1 MQNPAPVTPLLKVEG
16 ITMAFGGIV
25 AVDNLSFS
33 VQPGEILA
41 LMGPNGAGKTT
52 TFHVIAGV
60 HAPTKGRITFD
71 GHEITDTRPDRRC
84 RAGLA
89 RTFQIT
95 QPFDELTVVENVM
108 VGAIAHHRSMADARV
123 EARRYVDMVG
133 LSERADILAKGLS
146 TGQRKRLEMA
156 RAMATRPK
164 LLLLDEVTGGVDM
177 ASLPGLI
184 ELVKRLRGEG
194 LTLIIIEHN
203 MKVITELA
211 DRAIFMNRG
220 ARMAEGTPAEIARH
234 PEVIELY
241 LGDGDGHG

>member
-1 MQNPAPVTPLLKVEG
+1 MQSATSAPLLKVDEV
-16 ITMAFGGIV
+16 TMAFGGII
-25 AVDNLSFS
+25 AVDNLSLT
-33 VQPGEILA
+33 VEPGEILA

-60 HAPTKGRITFD
+60 HAPTHGAIHFNGRDIT
-71 GHEITDTRPDRRC
+71 GLRPDGRC
-84 RAGLA
+84 RSGIA

-95 QPFDELTVVENVM
+95 QPFAELTVIENVM
-108 VGAIAHHRSMADARV
+108 VGSVPHHNTLA
-123 EARRYVDMVG
+123 EAREEAWHYVELVG
-133 LSERADILAKGLS
+133 LGERADVLAKGLS

-177 ASLPGLI
+177 KSVPGLI
-184 ELVKRLRGEG
+184 ELVKKLRDEG

-203 MKVITELA
+203 MKAITELA
-211 DRAIFMNRG
+211 DRAVFMNRG
-220 ARMAEGTPAEIARH
+220 ERLAEGTPAEIARH

-241 LGDGDGHG
+241 LGEGDAHG

>member
-1 MQNPAPVTPLLKVEG
+1 MLNPSRTAPLLEVEG

-25 AVDNLSFS
+25 AVDNLQFS

-52 TFHVIAGV
+52 TFHMIAGV
-60 HAPTKGRITFD
+60 HTPNTGAIIFD
-71 GHEITDTRPDRRC
+71 GKDITGLRPDRRC

-95 QPFDELTVVENVM
+95 QPFSELTVVENVM
-108 VGAIAHHRSMADARV
+108 VGAIAHHASIAEARR

-133 LSERADILAKGLS
+133 LGERADVLAKGLS

-177 ASLPGLI
+177 ASVPGLI
-184 ELVKRLRGEG
+184 ELVQRLRAEG

-203 MKVITELA
+203 MKVIIELA

-220 ARMAEGTPAEIARH
+220 VRMAEGTPAEIARH

-241 LGDGDGHG
+241 LGEDDGHG

>member
-1 MQNPAPVTPLLKVEG
+1 MPLLQVEHV
-16 ITMAFGGIV
+16 TMAFGGIV
-25 AVDNLSFS
+25 AVSDLSLT

-60 HAPTKGRITFD
+60 HAPTAGTITFD
-71 GHEITDTRPDRRC
+71 GQDITAMRPDRRC

-95 QPFDELTVVENVM
+95 QPFEELSVVENVM
-108 VGAIAHHRSMADARV
+108 VGAINHDLSMAEAR
-123 EARRYVDMVG
+123 EDARRYVDMVG
-133 LSERADILAKGLS
+133 LSERADVLAKGLS
-146 TGQRKRLEMA
+146 TGQRKRLELA

-164 LLLLDEVTGGVDM
+164 LLLMDEVTGGVDM
-177 ASLPGLI
+177 ASVPGLI
-184 ELVKRLRGEG
+184 ELVKRLRTEG
-194 LTLIIIEHN
+194 LTIIIIEHN

-220 ARMAEGTPAEIARH
+220 ARMAEGTPTEIANH
-234 PEVIELY
+234 PEVVELY
-241 LGDGDGHG
+241 LGEEGGHE

>member
-1 MQNPAPVTPLLKVEG
+1 MLEPSPTVPLLKVEG

-25 AVDNLSFS
+25 AVDNLQFS

-52 TFHVIAGV
+52 TFHMIAGV
-60 HAPTKGRITFD
+60 YTPNSGSIIFDREDITRL
-71 GHEITDTRPDRRC
+71 RPDRRC

-95 QPFDELTVVENVM
+95 QPFSELTVVENVM
-108 VGAIAHHRSMADARV
+108 VGAIAHHASMAEARNA
-123 EARRYVDMVG
+123 ARRYVDMVG
-133 LSERADILAKGLS
+133 LSERADVLAKGLS

-177 ASLPGLI
+177 ASVPGLI
-184 ELVKRLRGEG
+184 ELVKRLRAEG

-220 ARMAEGTPAEIARH
+220 VRMAEGTPAEIARH

-241 LGDGDGHG
+241 LGEEEGHG

>member
-1 MQNPAPVTPLLKVEG
+1 
-16 ITMAFGGIV
+16 MAFGGIV
-25 AVDNLSFS
+25 AVDSLDFT
-33 VQPGEILA
+33 VQQGEIVA

-60 HAPTKGRITFD
+60 HTPDSGAIRFGGQDITRL
-71 GHEITDTRPDRRC
+71 RPDRRC
-84 RAGLA
+84 HAGLA

-95 QPFDELTVVENVM
+95 QPFSELTVVENVM
-108 VGAIAHHRSMADARV
+108 VGAIAHEPNIARARQ
-123 EARRYVDMVG
+123 EARRFVDMVG
-133 LSERADILAKGLS
+133 LSARADVLAKGLS

-177 ASLPGLI
+177 ASVPGLI
-184 ELVKRLRGEG
+184 ELVQKLRAEG

-220 ARMAEGTPAEIARH
+220 VRMAEGTPAEIAGH
-234 PEVIELY
+234 PEVVELY
-241 LGDGDGHG
+241 LGEEQGHG

>member
-1 MQNPAPVTPLLKVEG
+1 MHSSTPAPLLKVDD

-25 AVDNLSFS
+25 AIDKLSLT
-33 VQPGEILA
+33 VTAGEIVA

-60 HAPTKGRITFD
+60 HTPTSGTIVFD
-71 GHEITDTRPDRRC
+71 GEDITRLKPDRRC
-84 RAGLA
+84 RAGVG

-95 QPFDELTVVENVM
+95 QPFAELSVVENVM
-108 VGAIAHHRSMADARV
+108 VGAMPYHRTMA
-123 EARRYVDMVG
+123 EARAEAPHYVDLVG
-133 LSERADILAKGLS
+133 LSDRADMLAKGLS

-177 ASLPGLI
+177 KSLPGLI
-184 ELVKRLRGEG
+184 ELVKQLRDSG

-203 MKVITELA
+203 MKAITELA
-211 DRAIFMNRG
+211 DRAVFMNRG
-220 ARMAEGTPAEIARH
+220 VRMAEGTPAEIAEH

-241 LGDGDGHG
+241 LGEGHGHA